1 MIYPTPYLSP
11 QSLGRI
17 RQAYI
22 GGFCRWW
29 YTPKQNIAF
38 FPEVSPVT
46 QQLNEEPI
54 IKDGTSWYGP
64 VTVPDKKLGWQENQK
79 MSKAG
84 LYYENKVEGVMPGI
98 DANAHANLGNM
109 AYQQFIIV
117 GKLRAGGHLVI
128 LGNPLSGL
136 SFTNST
142 YSGQGANEVGG
153 NTISFTGESIY
164 KSLMLPAFTASS
176 QLPTDEELYTGGEGS
191 YAMAE
196 VIVFT
201 NETEVTVAYNSTRR
215 AKYGD
220 MPEIEVWFTIT
231 EDGIDKIIKANV
243 EITMDAPPPN
253 QTLFTINL
261 GGVSSGF
268 IRLGK

>member
-1 MIYPTPYLSP
+1 MIYPTPYLAP

-17 RQAYI
+17 RQAYT

-29 YTPKQNIAF
+29 YTPIQNIAF
-38 FPEVSPVT
+38 FPEVDPVT
-46 QQLNEEPI
+46 QKLKEEPI
-54 IKDGTSWYGP
+54 LKEGTTWYGP
-64 VTVPDKKLGWQENQK
+64 VSVPDKRLGWQETLK
-79 MSKAG
+79 GSKAG
-84 LYYENKVEGVMPGI
+84 LYYETKVDGVMPGI
-98 DANAHANLGNM
+98 EANAHANLGNM

-117 GKLRAGGHLVI
+117 GKLRAGGNLVI

-136 SFTNST
+136 DLTHTT

-153 NTISFTGESIY
+153 STISFSGESIY

-176 QLPTDEELYTGGEGS
+176 QAPNEDAVYIGIEGS

-196 VIVFT
+196 IIVFT
-201 NETEVTVAYNSTRR
+201 NQTVVTVLYNSTRR

-231 EDGIDKIIKANV
+231 EDGIEKIVKANV

-261 GGVSSGF
+261 GGVTSGF